1 MIEIEKEIKKLNAVK
16 GNVRAIQ
23 KKMKHVHGAAKAAG
37 KIHQWRANELQ
48 ELVNTFI
55 ERIDEQISNLQ
66 KMQIQES
73 TAI

>member
-23 KKMKHVHGAAKAAG
+23 KKMKHVHGAAKVAG

-48 ELVNTFI
+48 ELVDSFV
-55 ERIDEQISNLQ
+55 ERIDEQIITLEKKQ
-66 KMQIQES
+66 D
-73 TAI
+73 